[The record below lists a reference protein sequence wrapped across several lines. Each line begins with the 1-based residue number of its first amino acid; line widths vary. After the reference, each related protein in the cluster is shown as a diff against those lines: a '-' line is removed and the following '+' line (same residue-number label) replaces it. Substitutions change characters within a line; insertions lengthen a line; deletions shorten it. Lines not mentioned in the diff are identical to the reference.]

1 MGVSRHKAAVVSLQV
16 VLVFAVSWVV
26 LAQFV
31 NKTPE
36 VDEFFH
42 VLSARS
48 VVADGTLRFGE
59 GGGLYTRARAYTYA
73 VAACFKLFGE
83 SWESGRLPSLISG
96 ALLVAA
102 LFGWLYR
109 AAGWR
114 AAWIGAVLLL
124 FAPDMI
130 GASSMVRFYM
140 PNALFVWLTMV
151 CVYVLVAEQL
161 SRRGRLMI
169 GGLGLISLLL
179 AAHMQML
186 TVIAAVAVA
195 VWGWTEYLGWLLRR
209 DPQKH
214 RKTVAWLIAGVVGG
228 VIAVWSVMILSG
240 AQAHLIERFQAPR
253 MWSMAHRYEFV
264 YYHRFF
270 GNSYPLLWAGFPF
283 AAVIAMASRRRA
295 AWFCLVV
302 FLFLFA
308 VHSLLPVKAAR
319 YMTYAWPCF
328 FAVWALA
335 LDALLI
341 WMHAQANSVIG
352 QAFSERFA
360 SRRWV
365 SLGMWVFLLCAML
378 FAMWTTPAYK
388 LGRQMLAGESL
399 GLYAHQDWDA
409 AKPVLR
415 PIAEK
420 TGFVVSSSAGKSL
433 YYLGRNDVTL
443 NVSQAG
449 GREDFQKNPISN
461 RPVITTAESVQR
473 LMSEHPQGLIVI
485 EADNF
490 GARWFVPTETALYIE
505 ENTQRIE
512 LDENTGILAFRWGG
526 SKVISGR

>member
-1 MGVSRHKAAVVSLQV
+1 MGISRRTAAVVSLQV
-16 VLVFAVSWVV
+16 VLVFAFSWVV

-42 VLSARS
+42 VLAARS

-59 GGGLYTRARAYTYA
+59 DGGLYTRARAYTYA

-96 ALLVAA
+96 ALLVAS

-109 AAGWR
+109 VAGWR
-114 AAWIGAVLLL
+114 AAWIGAALML

-130 GASSMVRFYM
+130 GSSSMIRFYV
-140 PNALFVWLTMV
+140 PNALFVWLAMV
-151 CVYVLVAEQL
+151 CVYALVTEQL
-161 SRRGRLMI
+161 PRVGRFVV
-169 GGLGLISLLL
+169 GGVGVICLLI
-179 AAHMQML
+179 AAHFQML
-186 TVIAAVAVA
+186 TVVAVLALA

-209 DPQKH
+209 DPARH
-214 RKTVAWLIAGVVGG
+214 RQTVVWIIAGVVGG
-228 VIAVWSVMILSG
+228 VIVVWGAMIFSG
-240 AQAHLIERFQAPR
+240 AQAHLIEKFQAPR
-253 MWSMAHRYEFV
+253 LWSMAHRYQFV

-270 GNSYPLLWAGFPF
+270 SNSYPLLWAGLPF
-283 AAVIAMASRRRA
+283 AAVIAMAARRRA
-295 AWFCLVV
+295 VWFCLVV
-302 FLFLFA
+302 FVFVFV

-319 YMTYAWPCF
+319 YMTYVWPCL

-335 LDALLI
+335 LDVLLP
-341 WMHAQANSVIG
+341 WLHAQARSVIG
-352 QAFSERFA
+352 QAISEPLA

-365 SLGMWVFLLCAML
+365 SFCTWLFLLFSLL
-378 FAMWTTPAYK
+378 FAMWTMPAYK

-399 GLYAHQDWDA
+399 GLYARQDWDA
-409 AKPVLR
+409 ARPVLK
-415 PIAEK
+415 PIVDEA
-420 TGFVVSSSAGKSL
+420 GFVVSSAAGKAL

-449 GREDFQKNPISN
+449 GREEFEKNDISN
-461 RPVITTAESVQR
+461 RPVITSVESVQR
-473 LMSEHPQGLIVI
+473 VMREHPQGLFVI

-490 GARWFVPTETALYIE
+490 GARWFVPRETALYIE
-505 ENTQRIE
+505 ANTQRVD
-512 LDENTGILAFRWGG
+512 LDEATGILAFSWGG

>member
-1 MGVSRHKAAVVSLQV
+1 MGVSRHATVVVGLQV
-16 VLVFAVSWVV
+16 VLVFAVAWVV

-31 NKTPE
+31 NETPE

-42 VLSARS
+42 VLAARS

-96 ALLVAA
+96 ALLVAS

-109 AAGWR
+109 VAGWR
-114 AAWIGAVLLL
+114 AAWIGAVLFL
-124 FAPDMI
+124 FAPDLI
-130 GASSMVRFYM
+130 GSSSMVRFYM
-140 PNALFVWLTMV
+140 PNALFVWLAMV
-151 CVYVLVAEQL
+151 CAYALVAQPL
-161 SRRGRLMI
+161 SRRGRLVV

-186 TVIAAVAVA
+186 TVIAVVAVA
-195 VWGWTEYLGWLLRR
+195 VWSGTEYLGWLLCR

-214 RKTVAWLIAGVVGG
+214 RKTVVWLVAGVVSG
-228 VIAVWSVMILSG
+228 VALIWAAMILSG
-240 AQAHLIERFQAPR
+240 AQAYLTERFQTPR
-253 MWSMAHRYEFV
+253 PWSMAHRYEFV

-270 GNSYPLLWAGFPF
+270 SNSYPLLWAGFPF
-283 AAVIAMASRRRA
+283 AAVIALAGRRRA

-302 FLFLFA
+302 FLFIFA

-328 FAVWALA
+328 FTVWALA
-335 LDALLI
+335 LDALLPRL
-341 WMHAQANSVIG
+341 HAQAKSVIG
-352 QAFSERFA
+352 QSISQPFA

-365 SLGMWVFLLCAML
+365 SFGVGAFLLCGML

-388 LGRQMLAGESL
+388 LGRQMLAGDSL
-399 GLYAHQDWDA
+399 GLYGRQDWAA
-409 AKPVLR
+409 AKPVLK
-415 PIAEK
+415 PIADE
-420 TGFVVSSSAGKSL
+420 TGFVICSAAGKAL

-449 GREDFQKNPISN
+449 DREDFQKNPISN
-461 RPVITTAESVQR
+461 RPVVTTAESVQR
-473 LMSEHPQGLIVI
+473 LMREHPRGLIVI

-490 GARWFVPTETALYIE
+490 GARWFVPTETARYIE
-505 ENTQRIE
+505 ENTKRVE
-512 LDENTGILAFRWGG
+512 LDEATGILAFRWGTQAE
-526 SKVISGR
+526 